1 MKKKIF
7 SNTYLREAEKYQI
20 KFYLDEDDYYVSVK
34 KLVHLTDYFYIND
47 GKVLGMGDGYYIME
61 IISKTENYALRIF
74 FDDKKEVVEYYF
86 DIIKSC
92 GIDPESKIPYFYDLY
107 LDVVMT
113 PNGEPYVVD
122 EDELDEAL
130 NNKDITKEEY
140 DLAISIKDKIIEE
153 IKNGT
158 NKLLNINHQKYLED
172 F

>member
-1 MKKKIF
+1 MKKKVF

-34 KLVHLTDYFYIND
+34 KLVHLTDYFYINN
-47 GKVLGMGDGYYIME
+47 GQVLGMGDGYYIFE
-61 IISKTENYALRIF
+61 VISKYDNYALRIF
-74 FDDKKEVVEYYF
+74 LDDKKQVVEYYF
-86 DIIKSC
+86 DIIKES

-107 LDVVMT
+107 LDVVLT

-122 EDELDEAL
+122 EDELEEAL

-140 DLAISIKDKIIEE
+140 DLAIATKDKLLEE

-158 NKLLNINHQKYLED
+158 NKLLNMDYQKYLND

>member
-34 KLVHLTDYFYIND
+34 KLVHLTDYFFIND

-122 EDELDEAL
+122 ENELEEAL

-140 DLAISIKDKIIEE
+140 VLAISTKDKLLEE

-158 NKLLNINHQKYLED
+158 NKLLNMNHQKYLED

>member
-1 MKKKIF
+1 MKKKVF
-7 SNTYLREAEKYQI
+7 STTYLREADKYQI

-34 KLVHLTDYFYIND
+34 KLVHLTENFYIENNTI
-47 GKVLGMGDGYYIME
+47 LGMANGFYVME
-61 IISKTENYALRIF
+61 IISKNDNYALRIF
-74 FDDKKEVVEYYF
+74 FDDKKQVVEYYF

-92 GIDPESKIPYFYDLY
+92 GIDEESKIPYFYDLY
-107 LDVVMT
+107 LDVT
-113 PNGEPYVVD
+113 LLPNGKINVLD
-122 EDELDEAL
+122 QNELDEAL
-130 NNKDITKEEY
+130 SSNDITKEEY